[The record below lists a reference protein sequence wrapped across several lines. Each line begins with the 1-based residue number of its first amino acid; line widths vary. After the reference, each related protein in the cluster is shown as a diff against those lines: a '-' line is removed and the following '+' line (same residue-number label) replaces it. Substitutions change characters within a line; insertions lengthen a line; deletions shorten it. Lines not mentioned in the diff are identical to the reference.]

1 MGPVQPRA
9 KAHQRDASVKNGVT
23 GEMND
28 GLVAKRSDKAEDLSA
43 ENANGTDQR
52 ESKRQGDRRSN
63 ILSSMTRRLG
73 FASLVVVVLA
83 FAGASAGPARPLHS
97 LRLVVSIAW
106 LNAPDE
112 SERDT
117 QPLAARIAQPPA
129 ITVSQALYSAAF
141 RSLHVE
147 RALFQRPPPTAL

>member
-43 ENANGTDQR
+43 ENANGTGQR

-97 LRLVVSIAW
+97 LRLVVS
-106 LNAPDE
+106 
-112 SERDT
+112 
-117 QPLAARIAQPPA
+117 
-129 ITVSQALYSAAF
+129 
-141 RSLHVE
+141 
-147 RALFQRPPPTAL
+147 